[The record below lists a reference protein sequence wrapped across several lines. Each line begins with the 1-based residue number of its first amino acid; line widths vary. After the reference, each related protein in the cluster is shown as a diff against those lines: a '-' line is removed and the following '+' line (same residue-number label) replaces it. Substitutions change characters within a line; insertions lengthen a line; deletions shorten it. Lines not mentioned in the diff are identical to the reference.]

1 MAIWP
6 FGRRGKRNTVQVD
19 ADARGFG
26 TMSQTSRHSFDEAR
40 LGRKPSRKRSKRHKN
55 RYSTPVDDFPTD
67 LSHINTPTA
76 QPAHYSSFGFQG
88 ARHRPGKAIVQP
100 SSAPTSEP
108 QAMSRK
114 PSFRK
119 PKRNSSPPAT
129 LKKRLSK
136 RKIYEI
142 ARERE
147 IKMMASMPIDIPR
160 RATTPLPGDPMQID
174 ARRAYSSH
182 SRRIDRHRSDI
193 SLSVRD
199 SAASSL
205 SDYADS
211 YTFKVN
217 SFAAWTPRPVIRY
230 VESPRA
236 SYPRSQKSPEP
247 ADRRAKSP
255 SVEVSDE
262 DLRTKRRIDELA
274 NDLDAGTLRELMDRD
289 RRRRERQQL
298 KDQEKLVRKLQ
309 RNAQRVPNL
318 QEPPTGSPE
327 VREGETNGNTEN
339 QRGRSSPQTQTE
351 AQPTSQETEA
361 FLSGEADEGSWL
373 RDTSMDVERSGRKS
387 PESAHVVGNID
398 DSSICEKKTAQRLSF
413 GPSQEMTM
421 SRSTISPSH
430 SPSRRGVHSPDSSQ
444 LYGMTRESLSD
455 ISKNVGS
462 ERRSSD
468 HSGAHVNPITSIFR
482 RGSSRLKR
490 SYRERFPDRSP
501 PPMKNVSHESFFK
514 VHTQTP
520 TPAPTPYVPPKAL
533 LGTNS
538 FKRSHSKFTEHFG
551 DEPLS
556 PPDSRLQSPDIPEHG
571 PLVEDQ
577 VPDLQSK
584 SYYPIPGT
592 DDRDGVKNGRN
603 SWADSVED
611 DPDNLPLSQSLASVD
626 SEGSWMSGQFLRR
639 ISQKQANSGRSSRN
653 RTEEGLDKSFKGD
666 EGSGDAQIQVGFGAF
681 PVEAR
686 TGTDNAA
693 ADKDLVTP
701 SQQEP
706 TAETWRQ
713 DVAKRPVLVVNPAV
727 RPKSTQGLLNNVQTL
742 SPISAEAGISPIEE
756 HAAEILLPTDD
767 DTAANTQAH
776 PR

>member
-6 FGRRGKRNTVQVD
+6 FGRRGKRHTVQVD

-26 TMSQTSRHSFDEAR
+26 TTSQASRHSFDEAR

-55 RYSTPVDDFPTD
+55 RYSTPVDDPPTD

-76 QPAHYSSFGFQG
+76 QPAHYLSSGFQG
-88 ARHRPGKAIVQP
+88 ARYRPGKGSAFQA
-100 SSAPTSEP
+100 SSAPIPEP
-108 QAMSRK
+108 QAISRK
-114 PSFRK
+114 PSLRK
-119 PKRNSSPPAT
+119 AKRNSSPPAT

-174 ARRAYSSH
+174 ARRVYSSQ

-193 SLSVRD
+193 SLSIRD

-205 SDYADS
+205 SDYSDS

-236 SYPRSQKSPEP
+236 SYPRSLKSPEP
-247 ADRRAKSP
+247 ADRRTKSP

-289 RRRRERQQL
+289 RRRRERQLL

-309 RNAQRVPNL
+309 RNAQGVPKL
-318 QEPPTGSPE
+318 QAPPTGSPK
-327 VREGETNGNTEN
+327 VHEGEMNGSTET

-351 AQPTSQETEA
+351 SQPTTLETEA

-373 RDTSMDVERSGRKS
+373 RDTSRDVERSGRKS
-387 PESAHVVGNID
+387 PESTHVVGNID
-398 DSSICEKKTAQRLSF
+398 DSSIREKKAAQRLSF

-430 SPSRRGVHSPDSSQ
+430 SPSRRGVHSQDSSQ
-444 LYGMTRESLSD
+444 VYGMTRESLSD
-455 ISKNVGS
+455 ISKNVGP

-468 HSGAHVNPITSIFR
+468 NSNAHVNPITSIFR

-533 LGTNS
+533 LGSSS

-556 PPDSRLQSPDIPEHG
+556 PPDSRLQSPDIPENE

-592 DDRDGVKNGRN
+592 DDQDGVKNGRN
-603 SWADSVED
+603 SWADSIED
-611 DPDNLPLSQSLASVD
+611 DTDNLPLSQSLASVD

-639 ISQKQANSGRSSRN
+639 ISQKQANSGWSSRN
-653 RTEEGLDKSFKGD
+653 RTEEGLDKSLKGD
-666 EGSGDAQIQVGFGAF
+666 ENSGGAQVQVGFGAF
-681 PVEAR
+681 PVEAS
-686 TGTDNAA
+686 TEVDNTA
-693 ADKDLVTP
+693 ADKDLVAP
-701 SQQEP
+701 SQQGP

-727 RPKSTQGLLNNVQTL
+727 RPKSTEGLLNNVQAL

-756 HAAEILLPTDD
+756 HAAEILSATNDD
-767 DTAANTQAH
+767 
-776 PR
+776 